1 VRLGAVAH
9 NLMDSMDHTINPM
22 AAGGAVDDGYGPDVA
37 GDTQAVLSPDEIFAE
52 VDADSSGAITFREF
66 AQW

>member
-1 VRLGAVAH
+1 
-9 NLMDSMDHTINPM
+9 MDHTINPM

-37 GDTQAVLSPDEIFAE
+37 GDAQAVLSPDEIFAE

>member
-1 VRLGAVAH
+1 
-9 NLMDSMDHTINPM
+9 
-22 AAGGAVDDGYGPDVA
+22 
-37 GDTQAVLSPDEIFAE
+37 VLSPDEIFAE